1 MCSSDL
7 LWLGPEAG
15 LVSVRD
21 SVPANELGPSEAY
34 WHAAPTLGAGV
45 GLQLGGAS
53 WLSMGLSLRG
63 YVDLFGDHDGP
74 LGRQPRR
81 VTVSGLGFALVMSTP
96 R

>member
-1 MCSSDL
+1 
-7 LWLGPEAG
+7 
-15 LVSVRD
+15 
-21 SVPANELGPSEAY
+21 
-34 WHAAPTLGAGV
+34 
-45 GLQLGGAS
+45 
-53 WLSMGLSLRG
+53 MGLSLRG